1 MVRSLVGFIMLCAAA
16 TAAAQIQ
23 AGGAVEGRAGPLVV
37 PSVAAQSSREPPS
50 AMPLS
55 LSLSPSLSAS
65 SVLLPLPTHPSAA
78 VPKALPLSLP
88 HVIAPFASKGDE
100 IRDEA
105 SRAVSA
111 WKASRALHPFAKA
124 PVSESPSSA
133 EYAVK
138 LDGLFDGS
146 LPTSGEVLSR
156 AESMGLGHADVALAI
171 SKSASAP
178 DAAARLSALGVLG
191 SKEAV
196 LSASVEDDFRFLLTR
211 LWRKTAA
218 GVASAFP
225 VDRSWAIAALK
236 ARRDGVTYFVHAV
249 AHGQLGAP
257 RRFSVLSLV
266 RQVEAS
272 GQALYS
278 EQNLPAHYG
287 YKKGMETLDHVAAEG
302 AAAVLVAA
310 APGYTR
316 AALLLKRALDW
327 AVAPG
332 GALAALAWVLVS
344 PASPPA
350 WALLLA
356 LGALAW
362 RVMTGGL
369 PAMRWKRR
377 RRAAA
382 AQADGLVDIAEQYA
396 DEARH
401 SFVSKPDLEVLRGL
415 ELPQPLGA
423 TADPL
428 SVRSRAIADAV
439 AADVA
444 ASGAGEAHLI
454 VGHLHAHEVAWRLAY
469 GPRRQVQGPII
480 S

>member
-1 MVRSLVGFIMLCAAA
+1 MRSLLAVTFLGAAA
-16 TAAAQIQ
+16 TAAAQVQ
-23 AGGAVEGRAGPLVV
+23 TGGAVEGHAGLIVV
-37 PSVAAQSSREPPS
+37 PSVSAQLSRELSSTMPPF
-50 AMPLS
+50 

-65 SVLLPLPTHPSAA
+65 AVVLPVLTHPSAA
-78 VPKALPLSLP
+78 VPNALPLSSP
-88 HVIAPFASKGDE
+88 HAVAASSSKGDE
-100 IRDEA
+100 IRAEAYKAIVAGRA
-105 SRAVSA
+105 SRAARSSA
-111 WKASRALHPFAKA
+111 KDSAF
-124 PVSESPSSA
+124 ESPSPA

-138 LDGLFDGS
+138 LDELFDGS

-156 AESMGLGHADVALAI
+156 AESLGLGRADVALAI

-191 SKEAV
+191 AKEAV
-196 LSASVEDDFRFLLTR
+196 LSESVEDDFRFLLTR

-218 GVASAFP
+218 GVASSFP
-225 VDRSWAIAALK
+225 VDRSLAIAALK
-236 ARRDGVTYFVHAV
+236 VRRDGVTYYVHAV

-257 RRFSVLSLV
+257 RRSSVLFLV

-272 GQALYS
+272 GHALYS

-287 YKKGMETLDHVAAEG
+287 YKKGLETLDHAAAEG
-302 AAAVLVAA
+302 AEAAVVAA

-327 AVAPG
+327 AAAPG
-332 GALAALAWVLVS
+332 GALAALAWVLVA

-350 WALLLA
+350 WILLLA

-369 PAMRWKRR
+369 PVMRWKRR

-396 DEARH
+396 DEARN
-401 SFVSKPDLEVLRGL
+401 FIVSKPDLEVLRSL

-423 TADPL
+423 TADAE
-428 SVRSRAIADAV
+428 SARSRAIADAV

-444 ASGAGEAHLI
+444 ASGACEAHLI
-454 VGHLHAHEVAWRLAY
+454 VGHQHAHEVAWRLAY